1 MLLLKSAELF
11 YLSDAHLKLSFHF
24 VPFVVVV
31 VVVVVAYLHLF
42 SDA

>member
-31 VVVVVAYLHLF
+31 VAYLHLF

>member
-1 MLLLKSAELF
+1 MLLVKSAEIF

-24 VPFVVVV
+24 VSFVVVA
-31 VVVVVAYLHLF
+31 VVAYLHLF